1 MLLTLLWPH
10 NIREQARPPDKFK
23 PLRCRRKLLDRYIRI
38 PYQSG
43 RPSRRQNPSPTLSQT
58 LYCTKTRNPVLLH
71 NVMNKITM
79 IVQFI
84 R

>member
-43 RPSRRQNPSPTLSQT
+43 RPTLSQT